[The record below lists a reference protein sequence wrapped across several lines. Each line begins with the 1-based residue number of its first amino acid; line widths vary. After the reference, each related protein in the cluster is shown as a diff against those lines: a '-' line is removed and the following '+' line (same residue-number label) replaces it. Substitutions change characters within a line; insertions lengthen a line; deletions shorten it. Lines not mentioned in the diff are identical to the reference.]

1 MKRLTIK
8 VIISDSDLTEAFNHL
23 TKDDLKRIIAEE
35 EISRK
40 QALKIAAVYGL
51 ETEVRICM
59 DLVGMTPTEALAEWD
74 LL

>member
-1 MKRLTIK
+1 MLCKLETFR
-8 VIISDSDLTEAFNHL
+8 
-23 TKDDLKRIIAEE
+23 
-35 EISRK
+35 
-40 QALKIAAVYGL
+40 ALRAVYGL